1 MQCHFFKTG
10 GREDNMGRK
19 RGARLN
25 PVSLGNRSQEAAGGR
40 NRKPA
45 APESN
50 QRQEGVNE

>member
-10 GREDNMGRK
+10 GHEDNMGRK

-40 NRKPA
+40 NRRPA
-45 APESN
+45 VPESN